1 MTPRRPAAQISRSFL
16 LPLLGA
22 CLLLPA
28 AACEKGGSPP
38 PQAKKRYVAATD
50 ATLVPMSFVNDRNR
64 LDGFEIDL
72 MNEIARTAGID
83 VELVNVEW
91 AGLFGGLLTRK
102 YDMAIASVTVLEE
115 RRHKMAFSIPY
126 LQSGLALVVRKETE
140 GVNSIED
147 AERKFLLVGAQT
159 GTTAYFFLEKYPG
172 IRKKGYQL
180 YGHAIADL
188 IKGEIDAV
196 VGESSGTLY
205 YKNQNREYFEKI
217 KMAGEILTEEYY
229 GIVLRKEDAELLK
242 KINGA
247 LKRLL
252 ENGFVRQLHGKWE
265 LGQAAAVPPVLPEY
279 PVGKD

>member
-1 MTPRRPAAQISRSFL
+1 MLFPAT
-16 LPLLGA
+16 
-22 CLLLPA
+22 
-28 AACEKGGSPP
+28 ACEKGQGPP
-38 PQAKKRYVAATD
+38 PQAKKRYVVATD

-72 MNEIARTAGID
+72 MNEIAKTAGTGVD
-83 VELVNVEW
+83 LVNVEW
-91 AGLFGGLLTRK
+91 AGLFGGLLTHK
-102 YDMAIASVTVLEE
+102 YDMVVSSVTILEE
-115 RRHKMAFSIPY
+115 RRRKMAFSIPY
-126 LQSGLALVVRKETE
+126 LRSGLALVVRKETE

-247 LKRLL
+247 LARLL
-252 ENGFVRQLHGKWE
+252 ENGFVRRLHDKWE
-265 LGQAAAVPPVLPEY
+265 LGQAAVVPPVMPED